1 MFGAAFFAKKFFAG
15 TFFGPAGGT
24 VVVPPPDTGGGTSP
38 ESDRPRLT
46 TFYGQAGGP
55 RIIQGRKGALDLTT
69 AFGLYAKSRVLAPA
83 GVDGEALFCNLYLT
97 LTWTAGAT
105 LRVTP
110 IVDGIPYDGVD
121 ATDERK
127 TLTLTAR
134 AKRKTQTFVIPLTRR
149 LVDPRDSAVTATRFY
164 LRGGRFQVLMESV
177 GILGEGD
184 LILEAAVV
192 EAEPMTDTKGHVL

>member
-1 MFGAAFFAKKFFAG
+1 MFGG
-15 TFFGPAGGT
+15 TFFGKAFFGGTFWGPPSGT
-24 VVVPPPDTGGGTSP
+24 VVVPPPSGGGGTSP

-55 RIIQGRKGALDLTT
+55 RIIQGRKGALDLAT
-69 AFGLYAKSRVLAPA
+69 AFGLYAKSRTLAPA

-97 LTWTAGAT
+97 LTWTATVA

-127 TLTLTAR
+127 TINLTAR
-134 AKRKTQTFVIPLTRR
+134 ATRKTQTFVIPLTRR

-164 LRGGRFQVLMESV
+164 LRGGRFQMLIESV
-177 GILGEGD
+177 GALGEGD
-184 LILEAAVV
+184 IILEAAVV
-192 EAEPMTDTKGHVL
+192 EAEPMTDTKGTVL